1 MENITTEQLK
11 ELQSKGEIILAD
23 YYATWCG
30 PCKMLMPRLSALQSQ
45 YPNAK
50 FVALDV
56 DQNQDHAI
64 EMGIRSVPTVIIYKG
79 GEIVD
84 RSSGAKADA
93 DYKNVLNSL

>member
-1 MENITTEQLK
+1 MENITTEQLQ
-11 ELQSKGEIILAD
+11 ELQSKGEVILAD

-30 PCKMLMPRLSALQSQ
+30 PCKALMPRLAAMASE

-56 DQNQDHAI
+56 DKNQDHAI

-79 GEIVD
+79 GEVIN
-84 RSSGAKADA
+84 RTSGVNPESH
-93 DYKNVLNSL
+93 YKSVLNNL